1 MGKRFGR
8 AREVDG
14 SSESSDE
21 SADPE
26 SLVILNSGGFVFS
39 PGGLSHREGQ
49 RQAVTS
55 HQDSSFEGF
64 KRMEGGVASA
74 QRTGLVVQAGRQRGE
89 RNGTERGRGCSQG
102 TGGFRGT
109 EKSENWRELDRED
122 VAIQLQ
128 TVRQ

>member
-1 MGKRFGR
+1 MAGT
-8 AREVDG
+8 RERLTEA
-14 SSESSDE
+14 SESSDQ
-21 SADPE
+21 SADPD

-39 PGGLSHREGQ
+39 PGGLDHREGQ

-55 HQDSSFEGF
+55 HQDSNFEGF

-74 QRTGLVVQAGRQRGE
+74 QRTGLAVQAGRQRGE
-89 RNGTERGRGCSQG
+89 RKGTERGRGCSQG

-122 VAIQLQ
+122 VAIKLQ
-128 TVRQ
+128 MVRQ